1 MATIEVNGTTLAY
14 DEAGPKDAPAIVF
27 SHSLFFNRRMF
38 DYYLEN
44 FSSDYRVIT
53 YDHRGQGESAQ
64 APLEQL
70 DMDTLTDDAAAL
82 IEALDLGP
90 CHFVGNSMGGF
101 IALRLAARRPDLLRS
116 AVALNSS
123 AEEEHQLAAFEPLVE
138 AAKAKGTAELI
149 DVLMY
154 IMFGDTSI
162 AEETPAAKQ
171 WRLHML
177 SLPNSIGNSAHQ
189 VIHRRSIVDELSST
203 TVPVLAIAGSED
215 RLPAADLVGEHRHCY
230 RRSARHDRGCR
241 TLGER
246 GATGGRR
253 TASTRAFRARR
264 RALTVLLSR
273 GQPRLTGSDSL
284 GAGGVDR
291 QHSVQCGQSDRASSC
306 PSPRDDGEGYVLAS
320 LVAGRDQDLHTR

>member
-1 MATIEVNGTTLAY
+1 MATIDVNGTTLAY
-14 DEAGPKDAPAIVF
+14 DEAGRKDATAIVF
-27 SHSLFFNRRMF
+27 SHSLFFDRHMF
-38 DYYLEN
+38 EYFLAN
-44 FSSDYRVIT
+44 FSSDYHVVA

-64 APLEQL
+64 ARLEQL
-70 DMDTLTDDAAAL
+70 DMDTLTADAAAL

-138 AAKAKGTAELI
+138 AAKQTGTAGLI

-162 AEETPAAKQ
+162 AEETPAAKH

-189 VIHRRSIVDELSST
+189 VIHRRSIMDELASAC
-203 TVPVLAIAGSED
+203 VPVLAIAGDED
-215 RLPAADLVGEHRHCY
+215 HAYPPPISSANIAD
-230 RRSARHDRGCR
+230 
-241 TLGER
+241 
-246 GATGGRR
+246 ATGGRH
-253 TASTRAFRARR
+253 
-264 RALTVLLSR
+264 LTVAA
-273 GQPRLTGSDSL
+273 
-284 GAGGVDR
+284 AG
-291 QHSVQCGQSDRASSC
+291 HSVSVEQPEIVAQHLR
-306 PSPRDDGEGYVLAS
+306 EHLA
-320 LVAGRDQDLHTR
+320 LVDAL